1 MIKKVRIVGA
11 GLIGTS
17 VGLRLKAGGSLVEII
32 DINSSAM
39 KLAADLVKSEAIT
52 EPDLIIITVPI
63 SANAKMVIEQLN
75 NNPRSIVCDFASVK
89 SDLLLKVKELS
100 ANSHNFISLHPMAGR
115 EINGAENARADLF
128 EGRAWI
134 GITDSFSDAK
144 NKEIAQNLV
153 QMCGGT
159 LYWLSSKEH
168 DDLVAK
174 ISHLPQILS
183 TVIAGSLENMSNE
196 NLNLAGQGL
205 RDLTRLA
212 SADALLWSQ
221 IFTENHGSITPV
233 IDLVIAHLQDVKQ
246 SIASKN
252 SDELIDF
259 LNKGNRGKNK
269 IPGKHGAKHR
279 DYSYLPI
286 VIDDKPG
293 ELARIFNECAKVSVN
308 IEDLSIEHSP
318 GQETGLITLALS
330 NDDCNKLSKH
340 LENLGFKVH
349 PAKNR

>member
-1 MIKKVRIVGA
+1 MIKRVRIVGA

-17 VGLRLKAGGSLVEII
+17 VGLRLKASGSLVEII

-39 KLAADLVKSEAIT
+39 KLAADLVKSEAIA

-63 SANAKMVIEQLN
+63 SANAKIVIEQLN
-75 NNPRSIVCDFASVK
+75 NNPKSIVCDFASVK

-100 ANSHNFISLHPMAGR
+100 ANSRNFISLHPMAGR

-134 GITDSFSDAK
+134 GITDSFSEAK

-252 SDELIDF
+252 SINSFEF
-259 LNKGNRGKNK
+259 LLAILCLTSCKCEITASITG
-269 IPGKHGAKHR
+269 
-279 DYSYLPI
+279 
-286 VIDDKPG
+286 VINP
-293 ELARIFNECAKVSVN
+293 RFSVN
-308 IEDLSIEHSP
+308 I
-318 GQETGLITLALS
+318 
-330 NDDCNKLSKH
+330 
-340 LENLGFKVH
+340 
-349 PAKNR
+349 

>member
-1 MIKKVRIVGA
+1 MINKIRIVGA

-17 VGLRLKAGGSLVEII
+17 VGLRLKAAGSTVEII
-32 DINSSAM
+32 DIDPNAM
-39 KLAADLVKSEAIT
+39 KLAADLVKSESIT
-52 EPDLIIITVPI
+52 EPDLIIVTVPI
-63 SANAKMVIEQLN
+63 SANTEMVINQLKN
-75 NNPRSIVCDFASVK
+75 NSRSVVCDFASVK

-100 ANSHNFISLHPMAGR
+100 ANPDNFFSLHPMAGR

-134 GITDSFSDAK
+134 GISDSFKDAK

-159 LYWLSSKEH
+159 LYWLTSKEH
-168 DDLVAK
+168 DELVAK
-174 ISHLPQILS
+174 ISHIPQILS
-183 TVIAGSLENMSNE
+183 SVIAGSLESLSTE

-212 SADALLWSQ
+212 SADAALWSQ
-221 IFTENHGSITPV
+221 ILAENHVSIAPV
-233 IDLVIAHLQDVKQ
+233 IDSIINNLKNVKQ
-246 SIASKN
+246 SIVNRNAS
-252 SDELIDF
+252 ELNDF
-259 LNKGNRGKNK
+259 FNKGNTGKSK
-269 IPGKHGAKHR
+269 IPGKHGAKNR

-293 ELARIFNECAKVSVN
+293 ELARIFNECATVSVN

-330 NDDCNKLSKH
+330 SSDCIKLSNH

>member
-1 MIKKVRIVGA
+1 MIKKIRIVGA

-17 VGLRLKAGGSLVEII
+17 VGLRLKAAGSTVEII
-32 DINSSAM
+32 DIDPNAM
-39 KLAADLVKSEAIT
+39 KLAADLVKSESIT
-52 EPDLIIITVPI
+52 EPDLIIVTVPI
-63 SANAKMVIEQLN
+63 SANTEMVINQLKN
-75 NNPRSIVCDFASVK
+75 NSRSVVCDFASVK
-89 SDLLLKVKELS
+89 SDLLLKVQELS
-100 ANSHNFISLHPMAGR
+100 ANPENFFSLHPMAGR

-134 GITDSFSDAK
+134 GISDSFKDAK

-159 LYWLSSKEH
+159 LYWLTSKEH
-168 DDLVAK
+168 DELVAK
-174 ISHLPQILS
+174 ISHIPQILS
-183 TVIAGSLENMSNE
+183 SVIAGSLESLSTE

-212 SADALLWSQ
+212 SADAALWSQ
-221 IFTENHGSITPV
+221 ILAENHVSIAPV
-233 IDLVIAHLQDVKQ
+233 IDSIINNLKNVKQ
-246 SIASKN
+246 SIVNRNAS
-252 SDELIDF
+252 ELNDF
-259 LNKGNRGKNK
+259 FNKGNTGKSK
-269 IPGKHGAKHR
+269 IPGKHGAKNR

-293 ELARIFNECAKVSVN
+293 ELARIFNECATVSVN

-330 NDDCNKLSKH
+330 SSDCIKLSNH

-349 PAKNR
+349 PSKNR